1 MYCSSLEKRAEN
13 KTSQAEVKRK
23 EVEREKKKKRKERK
37 KVLGPKSNWLGGIGD
52 KMQIEHLLGILAQ
65 NLVVVLSLLRAIAEI
80 TGDKNEV
87 DESTKNNFDS
97 NKRKKKYSPQRRRKR
112 RRKKIISTSQ
122 PSSRS

>member
-1 MYCSSLEKRAEN
+1 
-13 KTSQAEVKRK
+13 VKRK

-97 NKRKKKYSPQRRRKR
+97 NKRKKKYST
-112 RRKKIISTSQ
+112 KKKKKNNQYLSTVK
-122 PSSRS
+122 

>member
-1 MYCSSLEKRAEN
+1 M
-13 KTSQAEVKRK
+13 KRK
-23 EVEREKKKKRKERK
+23 EVEREKKKKIKERK
-37 KVLGPKSNWLGGIGD
+37 KVLGPKSNWLGGIGG

-97 NKRKKKYSPQRRRKR
+97 NKRKKKYST
-112 RRKKIISTSQ
+112 KKKKKNNQYLSTVK
-122 PSSRS
+122 

>member
-97 NKRKKKYSPQRRRKR
+97 NKRKKKYSTKKKKKK
-112 RRKKIISTSQ
+112 RKKNQYLSTVK
-122 PSSRS
+122 